1 MNISV
6 TKAAKEWGISRTWI
20 YKKINDGTLSRTA
33 DKKIDVLEML
43 RVFGQPMP
51 KARAESSDS
60 TSGGM
65 YSNGCDIKCCTE
77 LKHQLELE
85 KLKNNH
91 LRQQISN
98 QKQLVETYKQQI
110 SQFNKTLAI
119 ANASI
124 HDFEQGEL

>member
-6 TKAAKEWGISRTWI
+6 TKASREWGISRTWL
-20 YKKINDGTLSRTA
+20 Y
-33 DKKIDVLEML
+33 KKIDVAEML
-43 RVFGQPMP
+43 RVSGEPRP
-51 KARAESSDS
+51 KVRTESSDN
-60 TSGGM
+60 TSESM

-98 QKQLVETYKQQI
+98 QKQLVETYKKQI

>member
-1 MNISV
+1 M
-6 TKAAKEWGISRTWI
+6 TKASREWGISRTWI

-33 DKKIDVLEML
+33 DKKIDVVEML
-43 RVFGQPMP
+43 RVFVQPMP

-65 YSNGCDIKCCTE
+65 YSNGCDIKCCTK

-91 LRQQISN
+91 LRQQISD
-98 QKQLVETYKQQI
+98 QKQLMETYKQQI
-110 SQFNKTLAI
+110 NQLNK
-119 ANASI
+119 
-124 HDFEQGEL
+124 